1 MRRIVMCCVGILMAC
16 SSVLCWAGLR
26 DCPTIAVLPFSH
38 HAPAGSTGNQD
49 AQLSFEDARIASD
62 YVLENLVDCG
72 EFQVVEREQMAAIL
86 SEHNLNLSGMVD
98 VSTAKEIGRITGV
111 QYLVYGSVVGCSLK
125 ESHAGYQNNVV
136 GGSVD
141 NKRHVVIANVVG
153 RFIDVETGRIVLTG
167 RGRGQSTSTHNEI
180 GFSLKKAA
188 ERNALDGDYSSDG
201 IYYNGSGMT
210 SEPEHTIRFGS
221 EQVSQVQVHNAIGKA
236 AYDLV
241 GGKEGFLAKLA
252 GQTKWKAN
260 FKQKKSKKK

>member
-1 MRRIVMCCVGILMAC
+1 MTAVCR
-16 SSVLCWAGLR
+16 AGLR

-38 HAPAGSTGNQD
+38 HAPAGS
-49 AQLSFEDARIASD
+49 AQSVEAALSFEDAKIASD
-62 YVLENLVDCG
+62 YVLDNLVDCG

-86 SEHNLNLSGMVD
+86 NEHNLNLSGMVD
-98 VSTAKEIGRITGV
+98 PATAREIGRLTGV

-125 ESHAGYQNNVV
+125 ESHVGYENTMTSGKVE
-136 GGSVD
+136 
-141 NKRHVVIANVVG
+141 NKRHIVIANVVG
-153 RFIDVETGRIVLTG
+153 RFIEVETGRIVLTG

-188 ERNALDGDYSSDG
+188 ANGAIDGSTDILNDTSSYMDG
-201 IYYNGSGMT
+201 TYYNPQSSG
-210 SEPEHTIRFGS
+210 PEHTIKFGS

-241 GGKEGFLAKLA
+241 GGPQGFLAKLA

-260 FKQKKSKKK
+260 FKTKKKKAK